1 MITAVI
7 FDLDGTVLDNED
19 VWEEAFVD
27 VLRKSGAEVNQ
38 EIMDQENIHVPGV
51 GLPANWKRILAS
63 PTDELVERLSIQVR
77 EYYKTN
83 FGQGLKI
90 SDGFGDLIE
99 KCREL
104 GLSTA
109 LATSS
114 YWDVIE
120 NELEELG
127 LHVAF
132 EVTTTGDEVLA
143 LKPDPEIY
151 LLTSQKLGVDPEN
164 CLVVEDSLA
173 GVESGASAGCQVV
186 GLVSDYASAEA
197 LMAAGAKWAVEGMP
211 EIAEILETRDAKTE
225 IAKTLTGGI

>member
-27 VLRKSGAEVNQ
+27 VLKSSGEPVNQ
-38 EIMDQENIHVPGV
+38 EIKTLENIHVPGV
-51 GLPANWKRILAS
+51 GLPANWRRILAN
-63 PTDELVERLSIQVR
+63 PTEEVVQKLSTQVR
-77 EYYKTN
+77 EYYKAN
-83 FGQGLKI
+83 FGQGLRI
-90 SDGFGDLIE
+90 ADGFSDLIE

-151 LLTSQKLGVDPEN
+151 LLTCQKLGIDPEN

-173 GVESGASAGCQVV
+173 GVESGSAAGCQVV

-197 LMAAGAKWAVEGMP
+197 LIAVGAKWTVEEMSGV
-211 EIAEILETRDAKTE
+211 IDILN
-225 IAKTLTGGI
+225 IL